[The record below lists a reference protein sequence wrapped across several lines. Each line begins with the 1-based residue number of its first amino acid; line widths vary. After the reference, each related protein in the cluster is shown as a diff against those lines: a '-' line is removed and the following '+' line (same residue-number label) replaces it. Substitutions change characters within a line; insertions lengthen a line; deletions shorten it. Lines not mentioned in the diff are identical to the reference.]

1 MNKVIQTAEAPAS
14 FSAYAQ
20 AVETPVGARLV
31 HVSGQVGIGLDGVL
45 PASAEDQ
52 HAQAWRNIFAI
63 LAAADMGPEHIIDV
77 LAIVTDPEGVPIFR
91 QMRDKM
97 LGPYLACSTLLI
109 CGLANPDWKVEI
121 AVKAAK

>member
-1 MNKVIQTAEAPAS
+1 MNKVIQTEAAPAS

-20 AVETPVGARLV
+20 AVETPAGARLV
-31 HVSGQVGIGLDGVL
+31 HLSGQVGIGLDGVL
-45 PASAEDQ
+45 PASAEAQ

-97 LGPYLACSTLLI
+97 LGPHLACSTLLI
-109 CGLANPDWKVEI
+109 CGLASPDWKVEI

>member
-1 MNKVIQTAEAPAS
+1 MNKVIQTEAAPAS

-45 PASAEDQ
+45 PASAEAQ

-97 LGPYLACSTLLI
+97 LGPHLACSTLLI
-109 CGLANPDWKVEI
+109 CGLASPDWKVEI